1 MEGFTV
7 EPEATQSEERSPQ
20 HFDLSAE
27 DQEGEK
33 QQHGRTSSFEQAFN
47 QSPSMA
53 SGDSGEDSLQQVRE
67 RLRFLSVEDQK
78 TVCRREC
85 QLAQQQQEAL
95 QRQMQQTIERYRRV
109 VQLHEAVDQTSGD
122 RVDPEVQQKCQE
134 RIELLEAMWSKLCS
148 EPPVSSQMSPMERAK
163 GFAFSSYATTANAAN
178 KLKEGTG
185 PVLENARSAFASLTS
200 RFSRRE
206 PVPGASPPRLWV

>member
-27 DQEGEK
+27 DQE
-33 QQHGRTSSFEQAFN
+33 AFN

-206 PVPGASPPRLWV
+206 PVPGGYPEAADA

>member
-1 MEGFTV
+1 MNWKSHASCLTLAMREFGR
-7 EPEATQSEERSPQ
+7 Q
-20 HFDLSAE
+20 
-27 DQEGEK
+27 GEK

-122 RVDPEVQQKCQE
+122 RVDPEARSLTGPPGGERDRCQVQQKCQE

-178 KLKEGTG
+178 KLKDAL
-185 PVLENARSAFASLTS
+185 PQSACN
-200 RFSRRE
+200 
-206 PVPGASPPRLWV
+206 